1 MRPVRF
7 LFVAVIF
14 TTVTA
19 RPQTATVTIQANL
32 PGARIS
38 SNLFGIFFEEINF
51 GGDGGLYGE
60 MLRNR
65 SLGNS
70 SNPDYWTLVT
80 QGTGSAP
87 PRQELLACHPDLAA
101 ELARF
106 FADEDQVERWTQSS
120 ASSKP
125 AFSVNSS

>member
-80 QGTGSAP
+80 QGTGSGQMTVDTSRPLNTNAIKS
-87 PRQELLACHPDLAA
+87 L
-101 ELARF
+101 
-106 FADEDQVERWTQSS
+106 
-120 ASSKP
+120 K
-125 AFSVNSS
+125 